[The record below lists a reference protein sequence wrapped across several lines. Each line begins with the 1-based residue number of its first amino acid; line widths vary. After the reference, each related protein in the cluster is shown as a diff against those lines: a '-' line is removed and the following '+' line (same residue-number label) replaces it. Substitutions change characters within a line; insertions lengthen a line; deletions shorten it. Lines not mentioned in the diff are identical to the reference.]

1 VKHLSK
7 ALLLALLVGVPAIAE
22 TRTWEHNRD
31 IFLGAFRSTLMEDCA
46 IGRKMNTA
54 DTSYWDPKIVEQH
67 RQAVRKA
74 ALSGGPTETSLY
86 EQLEAIRSG
95 QAAAM
100 AIACPTVW

>member
-1 VKHLSK
+1 M
-7 ALLLALLVGVPAIAE
+7 PAIAQNP
-22 TRTWEHNRD
+22 TWEQYRD
-31 IFLGAFRSTLMEDCA
+31 TYLGAFRSGLMEDCA
-46 IGRKMNTA
+46 IGRKMNSVN
-54 DTSYWDPKIVEQH
+54 TSYWNPKILEQH

-86 EQLEAIRSG
+86 ENLEAALSG